1 MVPVDNPHEHS
12 PFRKGAAMAQDI
24 GVASVTLSVEDE
36 GIGPVVVFI
45 HGWCCS
51 GRFSQRQL
59 PYFARTHRVII
70 PDLRGHGRSEKT
82 LSGHTVPQYAADLQ
96 TLFGLLS
103 VERPVL
109 VGWSMGAEVAWE
121 YLRAYG
127 PGSVAGLVIV
137 DQSPCD
143 FAWEGSQLGGMTPE
157 GLRQVC
163 EQLQTNQAVAVGEF
177 CPAMLSDPDES
188 TVAWMAEEL
197 MQVPPVIAT
206 TILTDEALRD
216 YREFLP
222 RITVPTL
229 VIFGEQDKFYSP
241 KVAQYIVQQIPG
253 ARLQMFPRSSHCPFW
268 EESDAFNSAIAEFVD
283 EVAR

>member
-1 MVPVDNPHEHS
+1 M
-12 PFRKGAAMAQDI
+12 
-24 GVASVTLSVEDE
+24 
-36 GIGPVVVFI
+36 
-45 HGWCCS
+45 
-51 GRFSQRQL
+51 
-59 PYFARTHRVII
+59 
-70 PDLRGHGRSEKT
+70 
-82 LSGHTVPQYAADLQ
+82 
-96 TLFGLLS
+96 
-103 VERPVL
+103 
-109 VGWSMGAEVAWE
+109 
-121 YLRAYG
+121 
-127 PGSVAGLVIV
+127 IV

-143 FAWEGSQLGGMTPE
+143 FAWEGSELGGMTPE

-163 EQLQTNQAVAVGEF
+163 EQLQTDQAAAVGEF
-177 CPAMLSDPDES
+177 CPAMLSDPNES

-197 MQVPPVIAT
+197 MKVPPVIAT

-253 ARLQMFPRSSHCPFW
+253 ARFQMFPRSSHCPFW
-268 EESDAFNSAIAEFVD
+268 EESDAFNSAIAEFVG